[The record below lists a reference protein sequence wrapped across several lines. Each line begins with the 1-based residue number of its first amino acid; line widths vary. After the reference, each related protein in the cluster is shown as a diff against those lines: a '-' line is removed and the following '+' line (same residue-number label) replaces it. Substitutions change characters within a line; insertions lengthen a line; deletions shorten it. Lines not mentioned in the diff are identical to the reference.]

1 MSQQFS
7 NDVPWG
13 LVLHM
18 PVELWV
24 AQELPY
30 EKARGKTKDRAICL
44 RPLDTYPYHD
54 TNQSISVFI

>member
-1 MSQQFS
+1 
-7 NDVPWG
+7 
-13 LVLHM
+13 M

-30 EKARGKTKDRAICL
+30 KKSRGKTKEKAICV

-54 TNQSISVFI
+54 SNQSISVFIYITSWIRYISLEKGI

>member
-1 MSQQFS
+1 MMFHE
-7 NDVPWG
+7 G

-18 PVELWV
+18 PIELWV

-30 EKARGKTKDRAICL
+30 EKARGKTMEKAICV